1 MCLIAFALNARP
13 GVPLLLAANRDE
25 FFDRPTARLHRW
37 ALADG
42 SQVVAGR
49 DLREGGTWLGV
60 ASSGRVAML
69 TNVRSAETPAAR
81 LSRGELVTRWLG
93 MGFSDVSRFAQAI
106 DPAAY
111 GGFNLVVGDLKQGCW
126 SFMSNRNPAH
136 PHAAHKPD
144 MWLRSLQPG
153 LYALSNASLNTDW
166 PKTTLLRSALSE
178 ALKTAHA
185 PGDAWQQI
193 LLDALGSQSGVDPS
207 ELPNTGVPLELEQAL
222 ASPFV
227 HMPERGYGTR
237 SSLVMRA
244 QQNGVHWDLSMDEWR
259 HELDGSPSS
268 RPVWGVSS
276 RRREQLQLVP

>member
-1 MCLIAFALNARP
+1 MCLIAFALDARP
-13 GVPLLLAANRDE
+13 GVSLLLAANRDE
-25 FFDRPTARLHRW
+25 FFDRPTARLHCW
-37 ALADG
+37 ALDDG

-69 TNVRSAETPAAR
+69 TNVRSAETPVAR
-81 LSRGELVTRWLG
+81 LSRGELATRWLG
-93 MGFSDVSRFAQAI
+93 MEFADVSQFVQAI
-106 DPAAY
+106 NPAAY
-111 GGFNLVVGDLKQGCW
+111 GGFNLVVGDLKHGRW
-126 SFMSNRNPAH
+126 SFMSNRDPAN

-178 ALKTAHA
+178 ALKSAHA
-185 PGDAWQQI
+185 PGDAWQQT
-193 LLDALGSQSGVDPS
+193 LLDALGSQSSVDRS
-207 ELPNTGVPLELEQAL
+207 CLPDTGVPIELEQAL

-237 SSLVMRA
+237 SSLIIRA
-244 QQNGVHWDLSMDEWR
+244 RKNGVHWDLSLDEWR
-259 HELDGSPSS
+259 HESDGFPSS
-268 RPVWGVSS
+268 RPVWDDSS
-276 RRREQLQLVP
+276 RRREHLQVTP